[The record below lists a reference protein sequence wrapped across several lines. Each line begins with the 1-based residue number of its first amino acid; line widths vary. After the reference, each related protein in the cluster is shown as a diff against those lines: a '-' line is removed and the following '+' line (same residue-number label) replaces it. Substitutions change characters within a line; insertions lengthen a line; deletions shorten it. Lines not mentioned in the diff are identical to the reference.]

1 MRSDQQRLPVVL
13 LWHMH
18 QPQYRDALTGR
29 YVLPWTYL
37 HAIKDYT
44 DMAAHLEA
52 NPAARAVVN
61 FTPVLL
67 EQLEEISRR
76 VGDHLA
82 HGSPLPD
89 PVLALLGPDPVPA
102 EPAERLELLR
112 ACLKAQ
118 RKQMIERFGPYL
130 ELATLAETLAT
141 LERVGYASD
150 QLIHDLAVWYHLAWL
165 GETVRRSDTFVSA
178 LTQQGRAFTAAQ
190 RRELLSLVADLV
202 ASIVPRYR
210 KLSEG
215 GQCELSVTPY
225 GHPIVPLLLDF
236 QAARDTVPN
245 MPLPQCPAY
254 PGGAERAQWHVRES
268 LRVFKRSFGTDP
280 AGCWPSEGA
289 ISRVTLELLDQAGF
303 KWAATS
309 ANVLQGAL
317 ARGDPKAARDPGAY
331 NRPYRLPGANMV
343 EFFRDDTLSDL
354 IGFTYATWHGDDA
367 AHNLV
372 NELAHLARQYGDSE
386 ARLHDAASPS
396 SETRSGSRPRHA
408 VLIALDGENAW
419 EHYPFNGY
427 YFLRALYSLLAA
439 HPLLELTTLSD
450 CVARGLEPLP
460 LQNVVAGS
468 WVHGTLATWMGD
480 PAKNR
485 AWDLLCEAKVAFD
498 GVMASGGLDSTQ
510 RAAVERQ
517 LALCESSDWFW
528 WFGDYNPADAVSQF
542 DSLYRRQLVVL
553 YRLLGLPPPE
563 SLAQPISVGRGSPEH
578 GGVMRRAY
586 AS

>member
-1 MRSDQQRLPVVL
+1 
-13 LWHMH
+13 MH
-18 QPQYRDALTGR
+18 QPQYRDALTGQ

-44 DMAAHLEA
+44 DMAAHLEG

-76 VGDHLA
+76 VTEHLRNGA
-82 HGSPLPD
+82 PLPD
-89 PVLALLGPDPVPA
+89 PVLGLLGPDPVPTD
-102 EPAERLELLR
+102 PAERLELLR
-112 ACLKAQ
+112 ACLRAQ

-130 ELATLAETLAT
+130 ELATIAETLAT
-141 LERVGYASD
+141 PERIAYASD

-165 GETVRRSDTFVSA
+165 GETVRRADPLVSSLTERGRGFSSD
-178 LTQQGRAFTAAQ
+178 Q
-190 RRELLSLVADLV
+190 RRQLLALVGELVNSV
-202 ASIVPRYR
+202 VPRYR
-210 KLSEG
+210 RLSER

-236 QAARDTVPN
+236 QSARDAVPN
-245 MPLPQCPAY
+245 MALPEHGSY
-254 PGGAERAQWHVRES
+254 PGGAERAAWHIEEGN
-268 LRVFKRSFGTDP
+268 RVFARAFGIRP

-289 ISRVTLELLDQAGF
+289 ISRGTLELLERAGF
-303 KWAATS
+303 RWVATS
-309 ANVLQGAL
+309 TNVLRGSL
-317 ARGDPKAARDPGAY
+317 ERGDRMVAEDPLAY
-331 NRPYRLPGANMV
+331 NRPYTLPGRLPGTEMSC
-343 EFFRDDTLSDL
+343 FFRDDALSDL

-367 AHNLV
+367 AQNLV
-372 NELAHLARQYGDSE
+372 NEVAQLARRY
-386 ARLHDAASPS
+386 ASSPN
-396 SETRSGSRPRHA
+396 HA

-427 YFLRALYSLLAA
+427 YFLRALYSLLAS
-439 HPLLELTTLSD
+439 HPLLELTTLSE
-450 CVARGLEPLP
+450 CVARGIEPAP
-460 LQNVVAGS
+460 LQKVMAGS

-485 AWDLLCEAKVAFD
+485 AWDLLCEAKRAFD
-498 GVMASGGLDSTQ
+498 GVLRAGALDLAQ
-510 RAAVERQ
+510 QAAAGRQ

-528 WFGDYNPADAVSQF
+528 WFGDYNPAEAVSQF
-542 DSLYRRQLVVL
+542 DRLYRRQLVNL
-553 YRLLGLPPPE
+553 YRLLGLAPPE
-563 SLAQPISVGRGSPEH
+563 SLSLPISVGRGAPEH

>member
-1 MRSDQQRLPVVL
+1 MEADSRLPVVL

-18 QPQYRDALTGR
+18 QPQYRDALTGQ

-44 DMAAHLEA
+44 DMAAHLEG

-76 VGDHLA
+76 VGEHLRT
-82 HGSPLPD
+82 GSALPD

-102 EPAERLELLR
+102 EPAGRLELLR

-130 ELATLAETLAT
+130 ELATIAETLGT
-141 LERVGYASD
+141 LERVSYASD

-165 GETVRRSDTFVSA
+165 GETVRRSDTLVSS
-178 LTQQGRAFTAAQ
+178 LTQQGRAFTDVQ
-190 RRELLSLVADLV
+190 RRDLLSLIGNLV

-210 KLSEG
+210 QLSER

-225 GHPIVPLLLDF
+225 GHPIMPLLLDF
-236 QAARDTVPN
+236 HAARDAVPN
-245 MPLPQCPAY
+245 MQLPKHPTY
-254 PGGAERAQWHVRES
+254 PGGAERAQWHIRES
-268 LRVFKRSFGTDP
+268 LRVFRQAFGSDP
-280 AGCWPSEGA
+280 SGCWPSEGA
-289 ISRVTLELLDQAGF
+289 ISRGSLELLDRAGF

-317 ARGDPKAARDPGAY
+317 ARNAPQAARDSDAY
-331 NRPYRLPGANMV
+331 NRPYRLPGGNML

-372 NELAHLARQYGDSE
+372 NELAHLARQYADSATAE
-386 ARLHDAASPS
+386 PQGKNTNDARK
-396 SETRSGSRPRHA
+396 RHA

-439 HPLLELTTLSD
+439 HPQLELTTLSD
-450 CVARGLEPLP
+450 CVARGVEPVP
-460 LQNVVAGS
+460 LVNVVAGS

-480 PAKNR
+480 AAKNR

-498 GVMASGGLDSTQ
+498 GIMASGALDAPQ
-510 RAAVERQ
+510 RAATERQ

-563 SLAQPISVGRGSPEH
+563 SLAQPISIGRGRPEH